1 MKKRKYL
8 YAISYSCTM
17 ADGRQGDGCCQLYF
31 SNKINTQER
40 FLAAVD
46 FIKSENNLTSCV
58 ILNIMLLGRKWI

>member
-1 MKKRKYL
+1 
-8 YAISYSCTM
+8 M
-17 ADGRQGDGCCQLYF
+17 ADGRQGNGCCQLYF

>member
-17 ADGRQGDGCCQLYF
+17 ADGRQGDGCSQLYF
-31 SNKINTQER
+31 SRKINTQER

-46 FIKSENNLTSCV
+46 FIKSENNLTNCV
-58 ILNIMLLGRKWI
+58 ILNIILLGRKWI